1 MEALTNARGRFR
13 RTFESYDFGA
23 TPSDSDLDA
32 TESAL
37 HSSALIEELMLL
49 SSSTLTG
56 VYHRTRD
63 SGDGRLDELSS
74 ALQALLAARK
84 ERLVRELEERRRVEL
99 ERK

>member
-1 MEALTNARGRFR
+1 MEALTNTRGRFR

-37 HSSALIEELMLL
+37 PLIEELMLL

-84 ERLVRELEERRRVEL
+84 ERLVRELEERRRMEL

>member
-23 TPSDSDLDA
+23 SPDSDLDA
-32 TESAL
+32 TESTL

>member
-37 HSSALIEELMLL
+37 PLIEELMLL